1 MFFKDDHGHA
11 NMKTQKYV
19 ILVVTLVV
27 GIFGVSLGAPGNDAQ
42 QTSPQPSASPART
55 RTYYIAA
62 ENTDWN
68 YAPTGKDQMTGKP
81 VPAPWGKQLIY
92 KKVRYFEYTDDTF
105 TEKKPQPPW
114 LGILG
119 PIIRAV
125 EGDTI
130 KVVFYN
136 KANKP
141 YSMHPHGLHYD
152 KDNEGATHDGGSDHH
167 HMKMEASGS
176 MPMDGAGAK
185 VAPGQKYTYT
195 WTVPHNAAP
204 TEAEGGSK
212 IWMYHSHVN
221 GPQDVYDGLIGPIIV
236 SSAAHARADGTP
248 DDVDKE
254 FVTMFMI
261 FDESKPGMSD
271 KQKEPNLKHAINGY
285 IFANLPGL
293 DMNKGDRVRWHL
305 IGMGNEIDL
314 HTPHWHA
321 TLVKINGAYTD
332 VAELLPA
339 SMKSGD
345 MLADNPG
352 EWMYHCHVADHII
365 AGMTSMYRVHE
376 K

>member
-1 MFFKDDHGHA
+1 MFFKDDRGHA
-11 NMKTQKYV
+11 NMKTPKYV
-19 ILVVTLVV
+19 ISTVALVV
-27 GIFGVSLGAPGNDAQ
+27 GIFGISLTARGNDE
-42 QTSPQPSASPART
+42 QTISPQPSPSPART

-81 VPAPWGKQLIY
+81 VPAPWGKQLVY
-92 KKVRYFEYTDDTF
+92 KKIRYFEYTDNTF

-119 PIIRAV
+119 PIIRGV

-141 YSMHPHGLHYD
+141 YSMHPHGLRYD

-167 HMKMEASGS
+167 HMNMASGS
-176 MPMDGAGAK
+176 MQMDGAGAK
-185 VAPGQKYTYT
+185 VAPGHKYTYT
-195 WTVPHNAAP
+195 WTVPHDAAP

-236 SSAAHARADGTP
+236 TSAAHARADGTP

-261 FDESKPGMSD
+261 FNESKPGMTE
-271 KQKEPNLKHAINGY
+271 KQKEPHLKHAINGY

-321 TLVKINGAYTD
+321 TLVKLNGTYTD

-339 SMKSGD
+339 SMKSAD

>member
-1 MFFKDDHGHA
+1 
-11 NMKTQKYV
+11 MKIQKCA
-19 ILVVTLVV
+19 ILAIALVV
-27 GIFGVSLGAPGNDAQ
+27 GIFEVSLSAPENDAQ
-42 QTSPQPSASPART
+42 KASTPSSAYTSLT

-62 ENTDWN
+62 ENTSWN

-81 VPAPWGKQLIY
+81 VPEPWGKQLIY
-92 KKVRYFEYTDDTF
+92 KKVRYFEYTDDSF
-105 TEKKPQPPW
+105 TQKKPQPAW

-119 PIIRAV
+119 PIIRGV

-136 KANKP
+136 KASKP

-152 KDNEGATHDGGSDHH
+152 KDNEGATHEAGGSDHH
-167 HMKMEASGS
+167 MKMDMDSMAGGS

-195 WTVPHNAAP
+195 WTIPHDAAP

-212 IWMYHSHVN
+212 IWTYHSHVN
-221 GPQDVYDGLIGPIIV
+221 GPQDIYDGLIGPIIV
-236 SSAAHARADGTP
+236 TSAAHARADGTP

-254 FVTMFMI
+254 FVTMYII
-261 FDESKPGMSD
+261 FDESKPGMTD
-271 KQKEPNLKHAINGY
+271 KQKEPNLKHSINGY

-293 DMNKGDRVRWHL
+293 DMDKGDRVRWHL
-305 IGMGNEIDL
+305 IGMGNEVDL
-314 HTPHWHA
+314 HTPHWHGK
-321 TLVKINGAYTD
+321 LVKINGTYTD

-352 EWMYHCHVADHII
+352 QWMYHCHVADHIT
-365 AGMTSMYRVHE
+365 AGMTSMYRVRE

>member
-1 MFFKDDHGHA
+1 MFFKDDRGHA
-11 NMKTQKYV
+11 NMKTPKYV
-19 ILVVTLVV
+19 ISTVALVV
-27 GIFGVSLGAPGNDAQ
+27 GIFGISLTARGNDEQ
-42 QTSPQPSASPART
+42 KISPQPSPSPART

-81 VPAPWGKQLIY
+81 VPAPWGKQLVY
-92 KKVRYFEYTDDTF
+92 KKIRYFEYTDNTF

-119 PIIRAV
+119 PIIRGV

-141 YSMHPHGLHYD
+141 YSMHPHGLRYD

-167 HMKMEASGS
+167 HMNMASGS
-176 MPMDGAGAK
+176 MQMDGAGAK
-185 VAPGQKYTYT
+185 VAPGHKYTYT
-195 WTVPHNAAP
+195 WTVPHDAAP

-236 SSAAHARADGTP
+236 TSAAHARADGTP

-261 FDESKPGMSD
+261 FNESKPGMTD
-271 KQKEPNLKHAINGY
+271 KQKEPHLKHAINGY

-321 TLVKINGAYTD
+321 TLVKLNGTYTD

-339 SMKSGD
+339 SMKSAD

>member
-1 MFFKDDHGHA
+1 
-11 NMKTQKYV
+11 MKIQKCV
-19 ILVVTLVV
+19 ILALALVT
-27 GIFGVSLGAPGNDAQ
+27 GILGVSVGALGNDGEKIS
-42 QTSPQPSASPART
+42 TPPSAYTPRT

-62 ENTDWN
+62 ENTTWN

-81 VPAPWGKQLIY
+81 VPAPWGKQLVY
-92 KKVRYFEYTDDTF
+92 KKVRYFEYTDDSF
-105 TEKKPQPPW
+105 TEKKPQSPW

-119 PIIRAV
+119 PIIRGV

-136 KANKP
+136 KASKP

-152 KDNEGATHDGGSDHH
+152 KDNEGATHEAAVSNH
-167 HMKMEASGS
+167 HMNMDMGSMASGP
-176 MPMDGAGAK
+176 MRMDGAGAK
-185 VAPGQKYTYT
+185 VGPGQKYTYT
-195 WTVPHNAAP
+195 WTIPHEAAP
-204 TEAEGGSK
+204 TETEGGSK

-221 GPQDVYDGLIGPIIV
+221 GPQDIYDGLIGPIIV
-236 SSAAHARADGTP
+236 TSAAHARADGTP

-254 FVTMFMI
+254 FVMMYMI
-261 FDESKPGMSD
+261 FDESKPGMTD
-271 KQKEPNLKHAINGY
+271 KQKEPHLKHAINGY
-285 IFANLPGL
+285 IFANLPDV

-305 IGMGNEIDL
+305 LGMGNEVDL

-321 TLVKINGAYTD
+321 ALVKINGQYTD

-339 SMKSGD
+339 SMKSAD
-345 MLADNPG
+345 MVADNPG
-352 EWMYHCHVADHII
+352 QWMFHCHVADHIT

>member
-1 MFFKDDHGHA
+1 
-11 NMKTQKYV
+11 MKIHKCV
-19 ILVVTLVV
+19 IFALALVA
-27 GIFGVSLGAPGNDAQ
+27 GIFGVSLGVPGNDAEKSS
-42 QTSPQPSASPART
+42 TPSSAHTPRT

-62 ENTDWN
+62 ENTNWN

-92 KKVRYFEYTDDTF
+92 KKVRYFEYTDDSF
-105 TEKKPQPPW
+105 TQKKPQPAW
-114 LGILG
+114 LGMLG
-119 PIIRAV
+119 PIIRGV

-152 KDNEGATHDGGSDHH
+152 KDNEGATHEAGGSDHH
-167 HMKMEASGS
+167 MNMDMGDMASGP
-176 MPMDGAGAK
+176 MRMDGAGAK

-195 WTVPHNAAP
+195 WTIPLEAAP

-221 GPQDVYDGLIGPIIV
+221 GPQDIYDGLIGPIIV
-236 SSAAHARADGTP
+236 TSAAHARADGTP

-254 FVTMFMI
+254 FVMMYMI
-261 FDESKPGMSD
+261 FDESKPGMTD
-271 KQKEPNLKHAINGY
+271 KQKEPHLKHAINGF
-285 IFANLPGL
+285 IFANLPDV
-293 DMNKGDRVRWHL
+293 DMNVGDRVRWHL
-305 IGMGNEIDL
+305 LGMGNEVDL

-321 TLVKINGAYTD
+321 ALVKINGTYTD

-339 SMKSGD
+339 SMKSAD
-345 MLADNPG
+345 MVADNPG
-352 EWMYHCHVADHII
+352 QWMFHCHVADHIT
-365 AGMTSMYRVHE
+365 AGMTSMYRVHG

>member
-1 MFFKDDHGHA
+1 
-11 NMKTQKYV
+11 MKSQKCV
-19 ILVVTLVV
+19 ILAVALVV
-27 GIFGVSLGAPGNDAQ
+27 GIFGVSLSAPENDAQ
-42 QTSPQPSASPART
+42 KASTPPTSFSSPHPHLLHRRREHDVELCAHRQRPNDRQAGASAL
-55 RTYYIAA
+55 
-62 ENTDWN
+62 
-68 YAPTGKDQMTGKP
+68 
-81 VPAPWGKQLIY
+81 GKQLVY
-92 KKVRYFEYTDDTF
+92 KKVRYFEYTDDSF
-105 TEKKPQPPW
+105 TQKKPQPAW

-119 PIIRAV
+119 PIIRGV

-136 KANKP
+136 KASKP

-152 KDNEGATHDGGSDHH
+152 KDNEGATHEAGDSDHH
-167 HMKMEASGS
+167 MNMDMGSMASGS

-195 WTVPHNAAP
+195 WTIPHDAAP

-212 IWMYHSHVN
+212 IWTYHSHVN
-221 GPQDVYDGLIGPIIV
+221 GPQDIYDGLIGPIIV
-236 SSAAHARADGTP
+236 TSAAHARADGTP

-254 FVTMFMI
+254 FVTMYII

-271 KQKEPNLKHAINGY
+271 KQKEPHLKHSINGY

-293 DMNKGDRVRWHL
+293 DMDKGDRVRWHL
-305 IGMGNEIDL
+305 IGMGNEVDL
-314 HTPHWHA
+314 HTPHWHGK
-321 TLVKINGAYTD
+321 LVKINGTYTD

-352 EWMYHCHVADHII
+352 QWMYHCHVADHIT

>member
-1 MFFKDDHGHA
+1 
-11 NMKTQKYV
+11 MKSQEGV
-19 ILVVTLVV
+19 ILAVALVI
-27 GIFGVSLGAPGNDAQ
+27 GIFGVSLSASENDAQ
-42 QTSPQPSASPART
+42 KTATPSSAYTSRT

-62 ENTDWN
+62 ENTTWN

-92 KKVRYFEYTDDTF
+92 KKVRYFEYTDDSF
-105 TEKKPQPPW
+105 TEKKPQPAW

-119 PIIRAV
+119 PIIRGV

-136 KANKP
+136 KASKP
-141 YSMHPHGLHYD
+141 YSVHPHGLHYD
-152 KDNEGATHDGGSDHH
+152 KDNEGATHEAGDSDHH
-167 HMKMEASGS
+167 MQMDMSSMAAGS

-195 WTVPHNAAP
+195 WTIPADAAP

-212 IWMYHSHVN
+212 IWTYHSHVN
-221 GPQDVYDGLIGPIIV
+221 GPQDIYDGLVGPIIV
-236 SSAAHARADGTP
+236 TSAAHARADGTP

-254 FVTMFMI
+254 FVTMYII

-271 KQKEPNLKHAINGY
+271 KQKEPHLKHSINGY

-293 DMNKGDRVRWHL
+293 DMDKGDRVRWHL
-305 IGMGNEIDL
+305 IGMGNEVDL
-314 HTPHWHA
+314 HTPHWHGK
-321 TLVKINGAYTD
+321 LVKINGTYTD

-352 EWMYHCHVADHII
+352 QWMYHCHVADHIT